1 MRGSVTFFPGLTKTT
16 ICCVQALHELFS
28 WRQLVWP
35 QVLPHLFL
43 TFPTHYSAILSTAT
57 ARRIIQSTLSWC
69 SLWSVLI
76 KQSRVFLWKKK
87 KKLRLLISVMWHATS
102 LEKSRLVIVRKKSRF
117 LLSPW
122 GCETY
127 FKGVLLTCKLLPMQ
141 CKVQL
146 MKQCRW
152 SKFLLVR
159 IARCEGQHFWQL
171 ITKSRLKNKHTTSSW
186 SQRIFQFCI
195 CCWFRS
201 RSSSTPF
208 IVMFS
213 IEF

>member
-1 MRGSVTFFPGLTKTT
+1 MLYTS
-16 ICCVQALHELFS
+16 S
-28 WRQLVWP
+28 
-35 QVLPHLFL
+35 
-43 TFPTHYSAILSTAT
+43 S
-57 ARRIIQSTLSWC
+57 RIIQLTTVSLASSITSFILNLSNPLLSNFVDC
-69 SLWSVLI
+69 DSKRYYSINAVILI
-76 KQSRVFLWKKK
+76 SRVCFCEKRI
-87 KKLRLLISVMWHATS
+87 KLRRLISVMWHATS
-102 LEKSRLVIVRKKSRF
+102 LEKSCLVIVRKKIAIFVITMRLWNILQGS
-117 LLSPW
+117 LS
-122 GCETY
+122 
-127 FKGVLLTCKLLPMQ
+127 TCKLLPMQ
-141 CKVQL
+141 YKVQL
-146 MKQCRW
+146 VKQRRW

-186 SQRIFQFCI
+186 SQGIFQFCN